1 MTYLRAT
8 MPTLMTLGNLFCGF
22 LSVWYA
28 VKPDDSGYIAAAW
41 LIMAAAVFDALD
53 GMIARLIK
61 AQSQFGVE
69 LDSLADVC
77 SFGMA
82 PAILLHQYYQ
92 LPGHLGLALAFL
104 FFACGALR
112 LARFNTQL
120 KGFDK
125 AEFKGLPIP
134 AAAGTIASLVIF
146 DSKAFGGDANVISL
160 FAPLTVL
167 TALLMVSKVRYDTR
181 GTLKEAKSDR

>member
-92 LPGHLGLALAFL
+92 LPGHFC
-104 FFACGALR
+104 FSR
-112 LARFNTQL
+112 
-120 KGFDK
+120 
-125 AEFKGLPIP
+125 
-134 AAAGTIASLVIF
+134 V
-146 DSKAFGGDANVISL
+146 
-160 FAPLTVL
+160 VL
-167 TALLMVSKVRYDTR
+167 SGSHGSTPS
-181 GTLKEAKSDR
+181 